1 MKRILV
7 IVLCSAL
14 CAFVGYG
21 ILRAG
26 DDEKPTPT
34 SDPEIVFAGGKI
46 FGRRITTKSW
56 TASFDKILSSPDQS
70 VLDVQNVH
78 DGVIYKRGK
87 PYMRVRTQHMTVN
100 TVTHDF
106 SMTGPTEMETIG
118 ARPTKKFTTT
128 AAVWNDTLKTLTL
141 SQPVDVALGSPVST
155 TMTFASATINIT
167 SGAVDARGIVAKRA
181 SNKN

>member
-7 IVLCSAL
+7 IALCSAL

-26 DDEKPTPT
+26 DDEKPSPA

-56 TASFDKILSSPDQS
+56 SASFDKILSSPDQT

-78 DGVIYKRGK
+78 DGVIYRHGK
-87 PYMRVRTQHMTVN
+87 PYMRVHTEHMTVN
-100 TVTHDF
+100 TITHDF
-106 SMTGPTEMETIG
+106 SMTGPTEMETIS
-118 ARPTKKFTTT
+118 ARPSKKFDTT

-141 SQPVDVALGSPVST
+141 TQPVTVALGRPIST
-155 TMTFASATINIT
+155 SMTFSSATINIT
-167 SGAVDARGIVAKRA
+167 SGAVDARNVSAKRP
-181 SNKN
+181 SDH